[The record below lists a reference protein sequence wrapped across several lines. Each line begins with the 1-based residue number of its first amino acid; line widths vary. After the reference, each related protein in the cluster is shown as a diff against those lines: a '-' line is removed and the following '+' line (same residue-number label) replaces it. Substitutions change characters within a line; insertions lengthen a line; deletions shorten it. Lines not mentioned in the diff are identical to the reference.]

1 MAHGFK
7 SNAVHHN
14 GEAWWQ
20 EREGAGHIIFAARR
34 QMNVITLLAF
44 FSTLSSGP
52 QPMEGYLL
60 HSVGSSN
67 GS

>member
-1 MAHGFK
+1 MAHRFK
-7 SNAVHHN
+7 SNVVRHD

-34 QMNVITLLAF
+34 QMNVIILLAF

-52 QPMEGYLL
+52 QTIEGYPLY
-60 HSVGSSN
+60 SDGSSN